1 MNAAQVQHQRVEI
14 NYMLMSI

>member
-14 NYMLMSI
+14 NCMLMSI